1 MASLEDQLAAAIK
14 AQNDLTQAV
23 AGYKSQLDSAV
34 AAMKA
39 QTAEALKVNRIYSDG
54 VITRVRSL
62 LHRSDCANGRNGVF
76 KIKTPMGMD
85 SNVMAKFDIKGYD
98 YGEAKII
105 DLSFATYLYSATVG
119 ADGKNGAC
127 INNTAQR
134 YGNST
139 KTGIWLGKDPATGN
153 FTFCFGTPKAN
164 NYFSAWALDASFH
177 TGNQSLDAKDWSVE
191 LDNSDAP
198 AANATTG
205 FGLVNLLAL

>member
-1 MASLEDQLAAAIK
+1 MPTLEQQLADAI
-14 AQNDLTQAV
+14 ASQNALTQAV
-23 AGYKSQLDSAV
+23 ASYKSQLDSAV

-54 VITRVRSL
+54 VISRVRSL
-62 LHRSDCANGRNGVF
+62 LHRSDCANGQNGVY
-76 KIKTPMGMD
+76 KIKTPMSMSSG
-85 SNVMAKFDIKGYD
+85 VMAKFDIKGYD
-98 YGEAKII
+98 YGESKII
-105 DLSFATYLYSATVG
+105 DLSFVTYLYGGNNG
-119 ADGKNGAC
+119 ADGKPGAS
-127 INNTAQR
+127 INNSAQR

-153 FTFCFGTPKAN
+153 FTFCFGTPKAP
-164 NYFSAWALDASFH
+164 NYFTAWALDFMHH
-177 TGNQSLDAKDWSVE
+177 TGAPSLDAKDWSVE